1 MKKNI
6 LIAFAAALTLVSCGK
21 DFLEKSPRLQQSDV
35 LTLST
40 IEGLDAATAGAYAP
54 LASTNWYGAD
64 FILSNEMQTGNGK
77 RWINFPQYSSGRYTE
92 NYLVHYTPNS
102 TKALWGQAYY
112 VILCCN
118 SVINNLGNVQGDE
131 QAKNNLK
138 AECLFL
144 RAFSHFDL
152 VRTYAMPY
160 SYAHAATKSPDNLG
174 VPYITVSDPEAKPIR
189 ETMDKT
195 YELIIKDLLEA
206 EQIIDPDYVRDGG
219 EDAYSKV
226 TLEAIQAL
234 LSRVY
239 LYSQNWQKAA
249 DYATKVIES
258 GKFSMWSANQVAFG
272 DKCVWTEK
280 TRSKGEVIFE
290 VFVNTTQS
298 YGTGNENVWGLT
310 CYKGYGDCGA
320 SADLLNLYEDGDA
333 RKTLVAPDDKGNALF
348 TMKYFGK
355 GLAKIDAS
363 NIIVLRLS
371 EMYLNRA
378 EAILNGAS
386 VTGASAADDL
396 KKIADNRGATPL
408 SATLANVYLER
419 AKELAWE
426 GHLWFDLGRT
436 GRPMQRTDISGSVPT
451 EIPVGDYRWAMPI
464 ASREFT
470 VNPNLVQNNGYSKK

>member
-21 DFLEKSPRLQQSDV
+21 DFLERAPRMSQSDV

-54 LASTNWYGAD
+54 LASNNWYGAD

-77 RWINFPQYSSGRYTE
+77 RWNEFPKYSSGRYSE
-92 NYLVHYTPNS
+92 NYLIHYTPNS

-112 VILCCN
+112 VILCAN
-118 SVINNLGNVQGDE
+118 SVINNIANVQGD
-131 QAKNNLK
+131 AALKNNLK

-144 RAFSHFDL
+144 RALSHFDL

-160 SYAHAATKSPDNLG
+160 YYAKAATSEPANLG
-174 VPYITVSDPEAKPIR
+174 VPVILISDPEAQPVR
-189 ETMDKT
+189 ETVVKT

-206 EQIIDPDYVRDGG
+206 ESIIDPKYKRAGG
-219 EDAYSKV
+219 DDEYSKV
-226 TLEAIQAL
+226 SLTAIQAL

-239 LYSQNWQKAA
+239 LYSEQWQEAA
-249 DYATKVIES
+249 NYATKVIES
-258 GKFSMWSANQVAFG
+258 GEYSMWPAEKVAFG
-272 DKCVWTEK
+272 DGCVWTEK
-280 TRSKGEVIFE
+280 SRSKGEVIFE
-290 VFVNTTQS
+290 VFANTTQS

-333 RKTLVAPDDKGNALF
+333 RKSLVSPDEDGNALF

-355 GLAKIDAS
+355 GIAKIDAS

-371 EMYLNRA
+371 EMYLTRA
-378 EAILNGAS
+378 EAILHGAS
-386 VTGASAADDL
+386 ITGASAAADL
-396 KKIADNRGATPL
+396 KTIADNRGATPL

-419 AKELAWE
+419 AKEFAWE
-426 GHLWFDLGRT
+426 AHLWFDLART
-436 GRPMQRTDISGSVPT
+436 GRPMQRTDVSGTVPT
-451 EIPVGDYRWAMPI
+451 EIPAGDYRWAMPI

-470 VNPNLVQNNGYSKK
+470 VNKNLVQNDGYNKQ